1 MPARSP
7 PSRPLPP
14 RSKTPL
20 RDAGQLIAAVPEPSI
35 IGDPTP
41 EAIEA
46 ALGRVKLAKRN
57 TAIAREV
64 LLGGLDFEA
73 AMTRYAIKRPA
84 LRVILD
90 LVTTEARTPPG
101 WRRVEL
107 WLPDAVAIRVEELG
121 RHAIGLPP
129 KIRRPR
135 GAWRAAD
142 RTIDY
147 DPAALARAVKTK
159 MGKRGLTYRALAAEI
174 GLSNSQVW
182 RVTEGDPVADDAV
195 LKVRAWLERP

>member
-1 MPARSP
+1 MPSRSP

-14 RSKTPL
+14 RSAAPL
-20 RDAGQLIAAVPEPSI
+20 RDAAQLIAGVEPPVAA
-35 IGDPTP
+35 GEPTP
-41 EAIEA
+41 ETIEA

-64 LLGGLDFEA
+64 LIGGLDFET
-73 AMTRYAIKRPA
+73 AMARYAIKRPA

-101 WRRVEL
+101 WRRVEF
-107 WLPDAVAIRVEELG
+107 WLPDTVADQVEDLG

-135 GAWRAAD
+135 GSWRAAD

-147 DPAALARAVKTK
+147 DAAALAGQVRAK
-159 MGKRGLTYRALAAEI
+159 MQDQGMTYRALAAAI

-195 LKVRAWLERP
+195 LKVRIWLETH

>member
-1 MPARSP
+1 MPARSS
-7 PSRPLPP
+7 PSRPPP
-14 RSKTPL
+14 PQSEAPL
-20 RDAGQLIAAVPEPSI
+20 RDAAGLIADVAPPATAEL
-35 IGDPTP
+35 TP

-46 ALGRVKLAKRN
+46 ALGRVKLTKR
-57 TAIAREV
+57 TTTIAREV
-64 LLGGLDFEA
+64 LIDGLDLET
-73 AMTRYAIKRPA
+73 AMTRHAIKRPA

-107 WLPDAVAIRVEELG
+107 WLPNEVANQVEDLG

-129 KIRRPR
+129 KIRTTR
-135 GAWRAAD
+135 GTWRAAD

-147 DPAALARAVKTK
+147 DAAALAEQVKAKMRA
-159 MGKRGLTYRALAAEI
+159 RSLTYRALAATI

-182 RVTEGDPVADDAV
+182 RVKDGDPVADDAV
-195 LKVRAWLERP
+195 LRVRAWLEKA